1 MKINIS
7 AQSINHTKYDD
18 IIPSR
23 DFILS
28 LFDKVKSY
36 LSHEQISHSAG
47 LDEKPQKDALK
58 KRLRA
63 MERDGQL
70 IFTHRRGYK
79 KVDQAFLVTGKI
91 STHAD
96 GFGFVTYDSN
106 EKDLFLPKHQLT
118 HVFDGD
124 IVLVLKGNA
133 QQQGRSNH
141 RLIKIVERKTTHIV
155 GLLKKK
161 GSNFYLVPESTKL
174 TQTINVTP
182 NELIAKN
189 VGKLVHCKVTAY
201 PDHRQSTT
209 VEVAE
214 VLGRAGEAGI
224 EVKLALRRHG
234 INDKWDKEVLH
245 AASVFGSQ
253 VEEKDKTSRV
263 DYRDLPFVTIDGD
276 DAKDFDDAVYG
287 YQMDNGQWKLFVA
300 IADVSH
306 YVQPNDHLDLEAQSR
321 ATSVYFP
328 GCVVPMLPESLSNG
342 LCSLNPNEDRLVMVC
357 EMTFDNEG
365 NMLDSEFSEGII
377 HSHARLTYNEANRIV
392 MQSPARTKY
401 QSNNPKN
408 NISQHLVNLHR
419 LYLNLSGQRKIRG
432 AIDFDTQELAF
443 TLNNKKKIASIVPV
457 VRNDAHRMIEEFML
471 CANVATAQFLERHK
485 ISSLYRVHSGPQ
497 MKKLSS
503 LRMLL
508 ADRGLTLA
516 GGDKPTYHD
525 YNSLLEQV
533 RDLDECDIIR
543 TLLLR
548 SQSQAEYSPK
558 NMGHFG
564 LAYDAYAH
572 FTSPIRRYPDLL
584 VHRAIRAKLR
594 EQSSGKLRSLLL
606 KFNPI
611 RKLAGIENNYPYDTK
626 TIEQLSV
633 HCSHQSRQADE
644 VSREVESAL
653 KCHYMKPFIGQS
665 FMGTVSGVTHFGVF
679 VELEENRIEGLIPL
693 SSFQNGEFEFDAIK
707 QKIASPTTTFT
718 LGTQIKA
725 TVKEIDSKQRKIIF
739 NLADSIESS
748 LKQ

>member
-7 AQSINHTKYDD
+7 AQSINHTKYND
-18 IIPSR
+18 IVPSR

-36 LSHEQISHSAG
+36 LSYEQISHSAG

-63 MERDGQL
+63 MERDGEL
-70 IFTHRRGYK
+70 IFTQRRGYK
-79 KVDQAFLVTGKI
+79 KVDQTALVSGKI
-91 STHAD
+91 SIHAD
-96 GFGFVTYDSN
+96 GFGFLTYDRN

-124 IVLVLKGNA
+124 IVLVLKGNS
-133 QQQGRSNH
+133 QPQGRSNH
-141 RLIKIVERKTTHIV
+141 RLIRIVERKTTHIV
-155 GLLKKK
+155 GLLKRK
-161 GSNFYLVPESTKL
+161 GGNLYLFPESSKL
-174 TQTINVTP
+174 TQTIQVTP
-182 NELIAKN
+182 NELIDKS

-214 VLGRAGEAGI
+214 VLGRPGEAGI

-234 INDKWDKEVLH
+234 INDKWDNEVLH
-245 AASVFGSQ
+245 SASALPSH
-253 VEEKDKTSRV
+253 VEEKDKTSRS

-306 YVQPNDHLDLEAQSR
+306 YVQPNDHLDLEAQAR

-328 GCVVPMLPESLSNG
+328 GYVVPMLPESLSNG

-357 EMTFDNEG
+357 EMTFDEEG
-365 NMLDSEFSEGII
+365 NMLESEFSEGII

-392 MQSPARTKY
+392 TQSKTETKH
-401 QSNNPKN
+401 QNNNPKHS
-408 NISQHLVNLHR
+408 IEQHLVNLHR
-419 LYLNLSGQRKIRG
+419 LYLNLSEQRKARG

-471 CANVATAQFLERHK
+471 CANVATAQFLQQHK
-485 ISSLYRVHSGPQ
+485 VPSLYRVHSGPQ

-503 LRMLL
+503 LSVLL
-508 ADRGLTLA
+508 ADKGFTLA
-516 GGDKPTYHD
+516 GGDKPTSHD

-584 VHRAIRAKLR
+584 VHRAIRSKLR
-594 EQSSGKLRSLLL
+594 EQNTGKLRSLLL
-606 KFNPI
+606 KLNPI
-611 RKLAGIENNYPYDTK
+611 RKLASVANSYPYDTK
-626 TIEQLSV
+626 EIEQLSV

-653 KCHYMKPFIGQS
+653 KCHYIKPFIGQH

-679 VELEENRIEGLIPL
+679 VELEDNRIEGLIPL

-707 QKIASPTTTFT
+707 QNISSQTTTFT
-718 LGTQIKA
+718 LGTQ
-725 TVKEIDSKQRKIIF
+725 VKVTLKEVDSKQRKIMF
-739 NLADSIESS
+739 NLTDCIG
-748 LKQ
+748 

>member
-1 MKINIS
+1 MKLDIS
-7 AQSINHTKYDD
+7 AQSIQSTNYEH

-28 LFDKVKSY
+28 LFDKFKNY
-36 LSHEQISHSAG
+36 LSHEQISRSAG

-79 KVDQAFLVTGKI
+79 KVDQTALVSGKV
-91 STHAD
+91 SLHTD
-96 GFGFVTYDSN
+96 GFGFVTYDRN
-106 EKDLFLPKHQLT
+106 EKDLFLPKHQLA

-124 IVLVLKGNA
+124 IVQVLKGSA

-141 RLIKIVERKTTHIV
+141 RLIKIIERKTTHIV

-161 GSNFYLVPESTKL
+161 GANFYLSPESSKL
-174 TQTINVTP
+174 SQAIQVNP
-182 NELIAKN
+182 NELTAKS
-189 VGKLVHCKVTAY
+189 VGKLVHSKVTAY

-209 VEVAE
+209 VEITE

-224 EVKLALRRHG
+224 EIKLALRRHD
-234 INDKWDKEVLH
+234 INDKWDDDVLH
-245 AASVFGSQ
+245 AASAFGSH
-253 VEEKDKTSRV
+253 VAEKDKTSRV

-306 YVQPNDHLDLEAQSR
+306 YVQPNDDLDLEAQSR

-328 GCVVPMLPESLSNG
+328 GYVVPMLPESLSNG
-342 LCSLNPNEDRLVMVC
+342 LCSLNPHEDRLVMVC
-357 EMTFDNEG
+357 EMTFDDEG

-377 HSHARLTYNEANRIV
+377 HSHARLTYDEAHRIV
-392 MQSPARTKY
+392 LQSTGTTHY
-401 QSNNPKN
+401 SGQNPKQ
-408 NISQHLVNLHR
+408 NIDQHLVNLYH
-419 LYLNLSGQRKIRG
+419 LYLNLSSQRKVRG

-443 TLNNKKKIASIVPV
+443 TLNNKKKIDSIVPV
-457 VRNDAHRMIEEFML
+457 IRNDAHRMVEEFML
-471 CANVATAQFLERHK
+471 CANVATAQFLQQHK
-485 ISSLYRVHSGPQ
+485 IPSLYRVHSGPQ

-503 LRMLL
+503 LRVML
-508 ADRGLTLA
+508 ADRGLTLT
-516 GGDKPTYHD
+516 GGDEPTPHD
-525 YNSLLEQV
+525 YNSLLAQV
-533 RDLDECDIIR
+533 KGLDECDVIR

-564 LAYDAYAH
+564 LAYDAYSH

-594 EQSSGKLRSLLL
+594 EQKTGRLRSLLL
-606 KFNPI
+606 KFKPI
-611 RKLAGIENNYPYDTK
+611 RQLTGAANNYPYDAK
-626 TIEQLSV
+626 DVEQLSLY
-633 HCSHQSRQADE
+633 CSQQSRQADE

-653 KCHYMKPFIGQS
+653 KCHYMKPFIGQN
-665 FMGTVSGVTHFGVF
+665 FTGTVSGVTHFGVF
-679 VELEENRIEGLIPL
+679 VELDQNRIEGLVPL
-693 SSFQNGEFEFDAIK
+693 SSFQNGGEFEFDGVK
-707 QKIASPTTTFT
+707 QKIFSQTATFT
-718 LGTQIKA
+718 LGTKVNIN
-725 TVKEIDSKQRKIIF
+725 VKDVDSKQRRIMF
-739 NLADSIESS
+739 TLSDQIEAN
-748 LKQ
+748 